1 MSKRSRERHLA
12 KLAAQ
17 RQAERDATRRRR
29 EHRVIA
35 ALSAVGVVAAIVL
48 AFAVFGGK
56 STSKAS
62 ATPSGRSTPS
72 SSPTPSAAPGTQIG
86 TVKPTATPPKVV
98 ACNGTVPKEAGK
110 PKPQFAGPPPNTV
123 DPAKSYIA
131 TMQTSC
137 GTVVIQ
143 LDAKTA
149 PVAVNSFV
157 FLARKGFYDGLTF
170 HRIVKG
176 FVIQGGDPKGD
187 GTGGAGYQFQIETN
201 PKVTF
206 DKAGQIA
213 YANSGPGTNSSQF
226 FITLAKLPQ
235 LDPSAQGSYTIFG
248 QVIKGLPAVLRMG
261 DIPGTSNPGIPG
273 ENSVPTQAVYIDS
286 VTISVKK

>member
-17 RQAERDATRRRR
+17 RQAERDAARRRR

-35 ALSAVGVVAAIVL
+35 ALSALGVVAAIVVG
-48 AFAVFGGK
+48 FVFFGGK
-56 STSKAS
+56 SSSGAC
-62 ATPSGRSTPS
+62 ATPTVSTGPTA
-72 SSPTPSAAPGTQIG
+72 SPTPTAAPGTQIG
-86 TVKPTATPPKVV
+86 TIKPTAVPPKVV
-98 ACNGTVPKEAGK
+98 ACHGKVPKGAGK

-123 DPAKSYIA
+123 DPTKTYLA
-131 TMQTSC
+131 TMETSC

-143 LDAKTA
+143 LDPKTA

-157 FLARKGFYDGLTF
+157 FLAQKGFYDGLTF

-187 GTGGAGYQFQIETN
+187 GTGGAGYQFPIETN

-206 DKAGQIA
+206 DSAGLIA
-213 YANSGPGTNSSQF
+213 YANSGPGTNGSQF

-235 LDPSAQGSYTIFG
+235 LNPSAQGSYTIFG
-248 QVIKGLPAVLRMG
+248 KVIKGFDVVKRIG
-261 DIPGTSNPGIPG
+261 DIPGTANPGIPN

>member
-1 MSKRSRERHLA
+1 M
-12 KLAAQ
+12 
-17 RQAERDATRRRR
+17 
-29 EHRVIA
+29 
-35 ALSAVGVVAAIVL
+35 VGVATAIVL
-48 AFAVFGGK
+48 GFVFFGGK
-56 STSKAS
+56 SSSSAS
-62 ATPSGRSTPS
+62 STPTVS
-72 SSPTPSAAPGTQIG
+72 TGPSTSPSPTPVPGTQIG
-86 TVKPTATPPKVV
+86 TITPTSTPPKVV
-98 ACNGTVPKEAGK
+98 ACNGTVPKGAGK

-123 DPAKSYIA
+123 DPAKTYLA
-131 TMQTSC
+131 TMETSC
-137 GTVVIQ
+137 GTVVIE
-143 LDAKTA
+143 LEAKTA

-206 DKAGQIA
+206 DSPGLLA
-213 YANSGPGTNSSQF
+213 YANGGPGTNSSQF

-248 QVIKGLPAVLRMG
+248 KVIKGLAAVMQIG